1 MSNKLERINII
12 YSKSSQ
18 LSKLSQRV
26 QQLEQ
31 LNVILK
37 QVMPPQFSDHCH
49 LANVNE
55 HTLVIHTD
63 NASYAS
69 LLRFQ
74 APTLCSALSKHLP
87 QIVNKIDVRVRPKN
101 TSSSIS
107 KPASLVLS
115 DDAAISL
122 QQTAESIEEG
132 PLKEALTR
140 LSQHHQ

>member
-1 MSNKLERINII
+1 MSNKLEPINSI
-12 YSKSSQ
+12 YSNSSQ

-37 QVMPPQFSDHCH
+37 QVVPSQFADHCH

-74 APTLCSALSKHLP
+74 AKVLCSALSKHLP
-87 QIVNKIDVRVRPKN
+87 QIVNKLDVRVRPKN
-101 TSSSIS
+101 TSSLNTIL
-107 KPASLVLS
+107 PSLLLS

-122 QQTAESIEEG
+122 QQTADSIEEG
-132 PLKEALTR
+132 PLKEALKR
-140 LSQHHQ
+140 LSQRHQ

>member
-1 MSNKLERINII
+1 MSNKLEPINSI
-12 YSKSSQ
+12 YSQSSQ

-31 LNVILK
+31 LNVIFK
-37 QVMPPQFSDHCH
+37 QVVPPQFADHCH

-74 APTLCSALSKHLP
+74 AKILCSALSKHLP
-87 QIVNKIDVRVRPKN
+87 QIVNKLDVRVRPKN
-101 TSSSIS
+101 ISSLNSIL
-107 KPASLVLS
+107 PSLLLS
-115 DDAAISL
+115 DDAATSL
-122 QQTAESIEEG
+122 QQTADSIEEG
-132 PLKEALTR
+132 PLKEALKR
-140 LSQHHQ
+140 LSQRHQ